1 MPEVIE
7 VDFLRKEVQ
16 QLLVGKTV
24 LKGVLIKE
32 SLSNLN
38 ANQFSEILEGKTIIG
53 ARRKGKVLIIDFS
66 KEVSLLTHFLLTGF
80 ARFYEQCPNIN
91 YQMALYFASNG
102 CLLING
108 IMLGGFVKI
117 LRTDK
122 VFEED
127 GVKELGIDVLSLDF
141 TLDRFKQILN
151 SNRRKTIKQVLIDQH
166 IIAGIGNAYS
176 DEILFEAK
184 VLPFRKCEDLTNAD
198 TENIFNVKEKVF
210 ERSIAFGGE
219 SELSFVHLDGKRG
232 EFHKHFNVH
241 KREGESCPIC
251 GTPIIMKKIGG
262 RSSYYCPNC
271 QKEEA

>member
-7 VDFLRKEVQ
+7 VDFLRKEVE
-16 QLLVGKTV
+16 QLLIGKTV
-24 LKGVLIKE
+24 LKGILLKE

-38 ANQFSEILEGKTIIG
+38 ALQFSEILRGKKIIG

-66 KEVSLLTHFLLTGF
+66 NGVSLLIHFLLTGF
-80 ARFYEQCPNIN
+80 ARYYEKCVDIN
-91 YQMALYFASNG
+91 YQAVFYFVEGG
-102 CLLING
+102 CLLISG
-108 IMLGGFVKI
+108 IMMGGFVKI
-117 LRTDK
+117 AQTNR

-127 GVKELGIDVLSLDF
+127 GLKELGIDVLSSDF
-141 TLDRFKQILN
+141 TLEKFKQIVR
-151 SNRRKTIKQVLIDQH
+151 SSKRKSIKEVLIDQH

-184 VLPFRKCEDLTNAD
+184 VLPFKKCKDLNSLEI
-198 TENIFNVKEKVF
+198 ENIFNAKDKVF
-210 ERSIAFGGE
+210 KRAIAFGGE
-219 SELSFVHLDGKRG
+219 SELSFVHLNGEKG

-241 KREGESCPIC
+241 KREGEPCLIC

-271 QKEEA
+271 QK